1 MSSQANAQMWDE
13 FRHALTST
21 STRTR
26 LKTAVLAAHPDD
38 ETIGASLVLWR
49 SDSTIIYLTDGAP
62 RDSRLW
68 PPDMQCSR
76 EEYAAIRRVEAER
89 AAALAGIPA
98 ERLSCLG
105 AADQEG
111 IFDVA
116 KNTDTLAVFLEQ
128 CRPDVLVTHS
138 YEGGHPD
145 HDACALLARLAVD
158 LIAAD
163 QKPALVEMT
172 SYHAREG
179 SCVTGEFLNPD
190 PSSELIIDLNEA
202 QREIKHSMMEA
213 HTSQKLVLQQ
223 FGTDRERYRRAP
235 QYDFTKPPHDGK
247 LWYECM
253 NWAMTSQRWCTMS
266 REAIAEA
273 KVLACR

>member
-1 MSSQANAQMWDE
+1 MSSRVNGSVWNQ
-13 FRHALTST
+13 FREALLST
-21 STRTR
+21 SEPTS

-38 ETIGASLVLWR
+38 ETIGASLVLSR
-49 SDSTIIYLTDGAP
+49 SDPTIIYLTDGAP

-76 EEYAAIRRVEAER
+76 EEYAATRRREAEH
-89 AAALAGIPA
+89 AVALAGI
-98 ERLSCLG
+98 RSGRISWLG

-116 KNTDTLAVFLEQ
+116 KNTGMLARFLEQ
-128 CRPDVLVTHS
+128 RHPDVLVTHS

-158 LIAAD
+158 LIAED
-163 QKPALVEMT
+163 EKPALVEMT

-179 SCVTGEFLNPD
+179 SCATGEFLNSD
-190 PSSELIIDLNEA
+190 PPSELMIDLNET
-202 QREIKHSMMEA
+202 QRRIKQSMMEA
-213 HTSQKLVLQQ
+213 HASQKLVLQY
-223 FGTDRERYRRAP
+223 FDTKHERYRKAP
-235 QYDFTKPPHDGK
+235 PYDFTKQPHDGK

-253 NWAMTSQRWCTMS
+253 NWEMTSQRWRTIA
-266 REAIAEA
+266 REAIAES